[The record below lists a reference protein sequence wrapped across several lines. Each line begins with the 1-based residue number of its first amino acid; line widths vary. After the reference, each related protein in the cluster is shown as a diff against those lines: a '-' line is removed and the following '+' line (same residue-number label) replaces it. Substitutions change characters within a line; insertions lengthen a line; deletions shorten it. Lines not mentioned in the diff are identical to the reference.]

1 MKLLE
6 NSVPIAGLK
15 ADDYDAIYIPGGHG
29 IAVDGPFDTTL
40 RALISS
46 FAASGKIVSAVCH
59 GPIAFSGPEVDGK
72 PIVAGKRVCP
82 LRSLSLSTRIRS
94 YIPYTKTLSA
104 RTGRNGSY
112 YNLGCL
118 SIVGGAKRGAAAL
131 WPRVFPE

>member
-15 ADDYDAIYIPGGHG
+15 SDNFDAIYIPGGHG
-29 IAVDGPFDTTL
+29 IAVDGPFDETL

-59 GPIAFSGPEVDGK
+59 GPIAFSGPEVNGK

-82 LRSLSLSTRIRS
+82 LGSLPLSM
-94 YIPYTKTLSA
+94 
-104 RTGRNGSY
+104 
-112 YNLGCL
+112 
-118 SIVGGAKRGAAAL
+118 
-131 WPRVFPE
+131 